1 MFTASV
7 SVAVADSGDNHPAF
21 SAAACHEPAAPPA
34 ADPPLLLSIC
44 VPTYHRPQLLARALA
59 SIGPLPADVE
69 IIVSDN
75 STANNDCE
83 IVARTVLAEQP
94 GAQWRYFRNAPGGN
108 VTSNWNLCLS
118 RARGH
123 FVQMLHDDDY
133 LLPGALAHMLTT
145 LRTMRGQHEVV
156 RFGVDVVDIEGHVL
170 RHQRPAQAEYLPP
183 AAALEKVLT
192 NSSYVRM
199 PALVASRAAYT
210 AVGGPDPTQENTDD
224 TDVWARLFARYG
236 LCQAPGCV
244 ACYTVHAGA
253 LTAGMFNEHIIELLL
268 RIFHKASQTKLLSAA
283 QLRQAQGRFFHQFI
297 LAGAYRSLRRRDFSS
312 ARQVLALFQL
322 PALQQLPVPARW
334 LPVRLT
340 LSLLALVQRP
350 TFR

>member
-1 MFTASV
+1 MFTSSASD
-7 SVAVADSGDNHPAF
+7 SADTQSAF
-21 SAAACHEPAAPPA
+21 SAACLDEPAPA
-34 ADPPLLLSIC
+34 PPLLLSIC

-59 SIGPLPADVE
+59 SIGPLPPDVE

-83 IVARTVLAEQP
+83 KVTRIVLARQP
-94 GAQWRYFRNAPGGN
+94 KRQWRYFRNPAGGN

-133 LLPGALAHMLTT
+133 LLPDALTHMLTT
-145 LRTMRGQHEVV
+145 LRAVRGQHEVV
-156 RFGVDVVDIEGHVL
+156 RFGVDIVDIEGHVL
-170 RHQRPAQAEYLPP
+170 RKQHPRQAQYLSP

-192 NSSYVRM
+192 DSSYVRM
-199 PALVASRAAYT
+199 PALVASLAAYK
-210 AVGGPDPTQENTDD
+210 AVGGPDPSQENTDD

-236 LCQAPGCV
+236 LRQAPACV

-253 LTAGMFNEHIIELLL
+253 LTTGMFNEHIIDLLL
-268 RIFHKASQTKLLSAA
+268 RIFHKADQTKLLTPT

-312 ARQVLALFQL
+312 ARKVLALFQL
-322 PALQQLPVPARW
+322 PALQQLPVPTRW
-334 LPVRLT
+334 QPVRLVIGL
-340 LSLLALVQRP
+340 LSLLQRP
-350 TFR
+350 AFR